1 MPKQFPILF
10 ALFAC
15 FWGCEQ
21 KGIYDKD
28 NDTLTTG
35 AINVSA
41 DETLKP
47 LVDAEQAVF
56 HHNYPYAKLTICY
69 KPEAEVIHDF
79 LLDSS
84 RLIILSRQLN
94 AKEKKVFDDI
104 KLIPRGEVFAKD
116 AVTFILNNSNKTSRL
131 TTADITEML
140 KGEKTNWKEI
150 NSEASADQIEVVFD
164 NSASSILRMLRD
176 TLLNNAAL
184 GKNCYALKTNE
195 EVIAYTEKHPGALGI
210 IGASWISDADDT
222 LTRGFL
228 SKIKIA
234 EIKNNDDYTYY
245 QPYQSYIA
253 LKKYPFCRDVFF
265 WHRDGR
271 SGLGTGFGAFLMGE
285 KGQTIVLKSGL
296 LPANAPV
303 RIVEYK
309 Q

>member
-1 MPKQFPILF
+1 M
-10 ALFAC
+10 
-15 FWGCEQ
+15 GCEQ

-35 AINVSA
+35 AINVSV

-56 HHNYPYAKLTICY
+56 HHNYPYAKLTISY
-69 KPEAEVIHDF
+69 KPEAEVIKDF

-84 RLIILSRQLN
+84 RLIIISRPLS

-116 AVTFILNNSNKTSRL
+116 AVTFILNNDNKISKL
-131 TTADITEML
+131 TTTDIADLL
-140 KGEKTNWKEI
+140 KGDKNSWKEI
-150 NSEASADQIEVVFD
+150 NQEAAEANVEVVFD

-176 TLLNNAAL
+176 TLLEKGPL
-184 GKNCYALKTNE
+184 GKNCYALKSNE
-195 EVIAYTEKHPGALGI
+195 EVINYTEKHPAALGI

-228 SKIKIA
+228 SRIKIA
-234 EIKNNDDYTYY
+234 EIKNNNDYTYY

-253 LKKYPFCRDVFF
+253 LKKYPFCRDVYF
-265 WHRDGR
+265 WHRDGK
-271 SGLGTGFGAFLMGE
+271 SGLGTGFGSFLMGE